1 VEETKKSSGLDEG
14 SLSNQPGNDRSPT
27 WATTDVKTPRG
38 QEAAEVF
45 SPSGGPGGAT
55 SLVEITN
62 GRAAMFGMLAAF
74 GAELATHEP
83 VFVQIQKA
91 PLAIFTAFVTIIAA
105 SAIPVFRGADL
116 QQNGAGPFTRDAEII
131 NGRIGM
137 VGFALLILVE
147 TWKAGPGLVP

>member
-1 VEETKKSSGLDEG
+1 MG
-14 SLSNQPGNDRSPT
+14 NQPGNDPSPT
-27 WATTDVKTPRG
+27 FGTTDIKTPKG
-38 QEAAEVF
+38 QEAAEAF

-62 GRAAMFGMLAAF
+62 GRAAMFAMLAAF
-74 GAELATHEP
+74 GAEVSTRTP

-91 PLAIFTAFVTIIAA
+91 PLAIAATFVTIITA
-105 SAIPVFRGADL
+105 SAIPVFRGANL
-116 QQNGAGPFTRDAEII
+116 QQNGIGPFTKEAEII